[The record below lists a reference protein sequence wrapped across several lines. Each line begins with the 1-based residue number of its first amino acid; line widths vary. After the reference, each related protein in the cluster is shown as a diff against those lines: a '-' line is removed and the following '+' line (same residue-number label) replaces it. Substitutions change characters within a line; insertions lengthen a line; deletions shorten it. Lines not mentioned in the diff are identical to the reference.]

1 MGKNKGFNNIES
13 KNQSMVDNSNDS
25 RNAKNGYKEVGN
37 PSEIAQ
43 AARVRT
49 NKHPDKTDM

>member
-1 MGKNKGFNNIES
+1 MDSNKDFDPEAA
-13 KNQSMVDNSNDS
+13 KNQSRLDNSRDS
-25 RNAKNGYKEVGN
+25 RNATNGYKERN
-37 PSEIAQ
+37 PAEGAA